1 MLPNSG
7 RSAVR
12 MGAKARVPLSELQQG
27 GRYEQSKL
35 PHPARCVVECRQRL
49 LGDPKRHVVPS

>member
-1 MLPNSG
+1 
-7 RSAVR
+7 